1 MRLKDKVKTIQLR
14 KQGFSYKE
22 IMERISNLSKSTIS
36 GWVKYIELT
45 PEQQKLL
52 IKRAKSKM
60 DEGRIKAGIIH
71 RENRI
76 KRTNKII
83 KEAKKEVPKLIKN
96 PLFLI
101 GLIFYWSEGSQKTN
115 TFSFINSDPV
125 VIKLMIKW
133 IEKICKIPKDKI
145 RLRLYIHKVYAHENC
160 EKFWSEQT
168 GIPIEKF
175 SKTIYKPT
183 PHTIK
188 RNPHYKGCL
197 RIDCGGVELF
207 RRFLGWRKGAL
218 KYLKLE

>member
-1 MRLKDKVKTIQLR
+1 MRLEDKTKTIQLR

-22 IMERISNLSKSTIS
+22 IMERIPNLSKSTIS

-45 PEQQKLL
+45 LEQQKLL
-52 IKRAKSKM
+52 EKRVQNKIDK
-60 DEGRIKAGIIH
+60 GRIKAAIKL

-76 KRTNKII
+76 KRMNKTIN
-83 KEAKKEVPKLIKN
+83 EAKQKVPELIKN

-101 GLIFYWSEGSQKTN
+101 GLILYWSEGSQKTN

-145 RLRLYIHKVYAHENC
+145 RLRLYIHRIYAHENC
-160 EKFWSEQT
+160 EKFWSKQT
-168 GIPIEKF
+168 EIPVKKF

-188 RNPHYKGCL
+188 RNPNYKGCL
-197 RIDCGGVELF
+197 RIDCGGVKLF
-207 RRFLGWRKGAL
+207 RKFLGWKKGTL
-218 KYLKLE
+218 KYLKL